1 MMRRSAMRKTFLLQ
15 LIGEVHCGVVP
26 AKKNI
31 GECRTGGESRFN
43 LNSTPERARMQ
54 WDTSVTSAAVVWEIT
69 RCQNAITGRSQQ
81 RTRRSRC
88 GREKVM
94 EGATESGDKY
104 CRSWHWMCASLVT
117 ASLILNVDCRGAFQF
132 ARVCRS
138 MSISAR

>member
-1 MMRRSAMRKTFLLQ
+1 MRRSAMRKTFLLQ
-15 LIGEVHCGVVP
+15 LIGEVHCGVVS
-26 AKKNI
+26 AKKRTS
-31 GECRTGGESRFN
+31 RTGGESRFN

-54 WDTSVTSAAVVWEIT
+54 CDTSVTCAAVVWEIT

-88 GREKVM
+88 GQEKVM

-104 CRSWHWMCASLVT
+104 CRSWHWMYASLVT
-117 ASLILNVDCRGAFQF
+117 ASLILNIDCRGAFQC